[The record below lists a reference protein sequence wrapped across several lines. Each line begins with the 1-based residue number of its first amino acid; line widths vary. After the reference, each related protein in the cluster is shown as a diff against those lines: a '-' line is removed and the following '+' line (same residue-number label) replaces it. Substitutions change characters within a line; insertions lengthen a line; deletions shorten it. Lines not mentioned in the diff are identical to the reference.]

1 MSRTHPQTDPA
12 DDFAG
17 ALARFEQRRAAE
29 LADPDLDDECAT
41 TLLHHGAA
49 TERALVLFH
58 GYTNCPQQ
66 LRGIA
71 ELAYSAGLNVYSPL
85 APEHGRAD
93 KDPSRLGYVTELDL
107 ERFVTEAVALA
118 CGLADDVTVM
128 GFSFGGVCAS
138 WAARHLDE
146 VSEVLILSPSFAPR
160 ATPMWAVPLLPVW
173 SRMLPER
180 HLWWDPVRKEGY
192 LGAPHSYRRFSR
204 RGIGTVFALGQDV
217 WQGRSRRTTRLRRAV
232 LVLNAADIAISPTAA
247 WQAFQGG
254 IVPLADDVAVYRFKA
269 GDRLPHDL
277 IDPAG
282 MCGSRAYE
290 VWPVLLRLLGI
301 RADGIERD
309 TNDM

>member
-1 MSRTHPQTDPA
+1 MTRTHPQTEPA
-12 DDFAG
+12 GDFAE
-17 ALARFEQRRAAE
+17 ALERYEQRRAAE
-29 LADPDLDDECAT
+29 MADPDLDDGCAS

-66 LRGIA
+66 LSGIA

-85 APEHGRAD
+85 APEHGRTD
-93 KDPSRLGYVTELDL
+93 RDPSRLEHVTELDL

-118 CGLADDVTVM
+118 SGLAEHVAVL

-146 VSEVLILSPSFAPR
+146 VSEALILSPSFAPR
-160 ATPMWAVPLLPVW
+160 ATPLWAVPFLPVW

-180 HLWWDPVRKEGY
+180 QLWWDPVRKEGY
-192 LGAPHSYRRFSR
+192 LGAPYSYRRFSR

-217 WQGRSRRTTRLRRAV
+217 TRGKARRSTRLQRAV
-232 LVLNAADIAISPTAA
+232 LVLNATDVAISPTAA

-254 IVPLADDVAVYRFKA
+254 VVPIAEDVELYRFKA
-269 GDRLPHDL
+269 TDRFPHDL
-277 IDPAG
+277 IDPNG
-282 MCGSRAYE
+282 MSGSRAPD
-290 VWPVLLRLLGI
+290 VWPVLLSLLGVQT
-301 RADGIERD
+301 DGIERHA
-309 TNDM
+309 NDM